1 MFYFGLHNQR
11 FGWWQHL
18 RHAAF
23 LGMHDSVQ
31 GSSANVLTGG
41 KVTFG
46 TAGFDLQYDTASFIS
61 NPIVSSKQW
70 RENISTENKARQ
82 LIFCEQSIKVVFIYG
97 MPFFC
102 VALFGFSIA
111 LCVFFMCYYY
121 YYPCLSECHSMTVA
135 NLSDDI
141 WVVIHDILGSPRALA
156 TTCKQLHALLNL
168 RYVRCRLDGPYAVHR
183 ILSMRGTINHL
194 IIQSIDCNGIGLLR
208 W

>member
-102 VALFGFSIA
+102 VALFGFP
-111 LCVFFMCYYY
+111 LPCVFFLC
-121 YYPCLSECHSMTVA
+121 
-135 NLSDDI
+135 
-141 WVVIHDILGSPRALA
+141 VIIILILVFQSVIVWPLPTFQMIFGWWFMISWDHPVPWL
-156 TTCKQLHALLNL
+156 LHANSCM
-168 RYVRCRLDGPYAVHR
+168 RFSIYDTYAAVWMDHTLC
-183 ILSMRGTINHL
+183 IASFLCAVPSTIW
-194 IIQSIDCNGIGLLR
+194 SFKA
-208 W
+208 